1 LVFLSFNI
9 LGDLYRLQEVLELG
23 ETEEKEMNYNL
34 LWRKDL
40 IG

>member
-1 LVFLSFNI
+1 VFLSFSI
-9 LGDLYRLQEVLELG
+9 LGDLYRLQETLELG
-23 ETEEKEMNYNL
+23 EIAEKEMNYNL